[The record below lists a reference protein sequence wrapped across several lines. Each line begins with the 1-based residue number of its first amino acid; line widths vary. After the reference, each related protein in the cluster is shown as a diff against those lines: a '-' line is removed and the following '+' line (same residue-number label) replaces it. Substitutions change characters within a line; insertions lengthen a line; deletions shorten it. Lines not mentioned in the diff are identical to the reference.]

1 MFKLLGLG
9 FATLL
14 LSVSGLAAPQAV
26 ALDLIARAAQVTVVS
41 VVVKDAALGPA
52 PLPGLKYAHITN
64 TVGPVFNDNA
74 HYPVLVIAGYSYWA
88 FSWTD
93 NRVGLAILAYDP
105 SNNLVGRWDMPE
117 ARYLFSIVYN
127 SANGSVVFTGQ
138 VGNTITIPIIQL
150 LEPIVFMSTENAAT
164 QPAAPSGLDYVTF
177 NGDNTQYPVLIV
189 GTYTYWPLSYD
200 DNRESLNLVGYD
212 QNKNLVSQVELPGTR
227 YIDIVIYDPDAGV
240 ISLIGQSI
248 AIVTASIAQLL

>member
-14 LSVSGLAAPQAV
+14 LSISGLAAPQPV
-26 ALDLIARAAQVTVVS
+26 ALDLIARAAQDTVVS
-41 VVVKDAALGPA
+41 VVVKDAATGPA
-52 PLPGLKYAHITN
+52 PLPGLMYAHITN
-64 TVGPVFNDNA
+64 TVGPVFDDNV

-105 SNNLVGRWDMPE
+105 NNNLVGRWDMTE

-127 SANGSVVFTGQ
+127 SATGSVVFTGQ

-177 NGDNTQYPVLIV
+177 FGDNTQYPVLIV
-189 GTYTYWPLSYD
+189 GTYTYWPLSYV

-212 QNKNLVSQVELPGTR
+212 QNKNLISQVELPGTR
-227 YIDIVIYDPDAGV
+227 YIETVIYDPDAGV
-240 ISLIGQSI
+240 IRLIGQSPT
-248 AIVTASIAQLL
+248 IVTASIAQVL

>member
-14 LSVSGLAAPQAV
+14 LSISGLAAPQPV
-26 ALDLIARAAQVTVVS
+26 ALDVIARAAQDTVVS
-41 VVVKDAALGPA
+41 VVVKDAATGPA
-52 PLPGLKYAHITN
+52 PLPGLMYAHITN
-64 TVGPVFNDNA
+64 TVGTP
-74 HYPVLVIAGYSYWA
+74 

-105 SNNLVGRWDMPE
+105 NNNLVGRWDMTE
-117 ARYLFSIVYN
+117 ARYLLSIVYN
-127 SANGSVVFTGQ
+127 SAAGSVVFTGQ

-177 NGDNTQYPVLIV
+177 FGDNTQYPVLIV
-189 GTYTYWPLSYD
+189 GTYTYWPLSYV

-212 QNKNLVSQVELPGTR
+212 QNKNLISQVELPGTR
-227 YIDIVIYDPDAGV
+227 YIETVIYGPDAG
-240 ISLIGQSI
+240 
-248 AIVTASIAQLL
+248 

>member
-1 MFKLLGLG
+1 MR
-9 FATLL
+9 TI
-14 LSVSGLAAPQAV
+14 LSC
-26 ALDLIARAAQVTVVS
+26 
-41 VVVKDAALGPA
+41 
-52 PLPGLKYAHITN
+52 
-64 TVGPVFNDNA
+64 
-74 HYPVLVIAGYSYWA
+74 
-88 FSWTD
+88 WTD

-105 SNNLVGRWDMPE
+105 GNNLVGRWDMTE

-164 QPAAPSGLDYVTF
+164 QPAAPSGLDY
-177 NGDNTQYPVLIV
+177 NLA
-189 GTYTYWPLSYD
+189 LSYD

-227 YIDIVIYDPDAGV
+227 YILTVIYDPDAGV
-240 ISLIGQSI
+240 ISLIGQSS
-248 AIVTASIAQLL
+248 AIVTASIAQVL

>member
-1 MFKLLGLG
+1 
-9 FATLL
+9 
-14 LSVSGLAAPQAV
+14 
-26 ALDLIARAAQVTVVS
+26 
-41 VVVKDAALGPA
+41 
-52 PLPGLKYAHITN
+52 LPYAHITN

-93 NRVGLAILAYDP
+93 NRVGLAILAYDRG
-105 SNNLVGRWDMPE
+105 NNLVGRWDMTE

-164 QPAAPSGLDYVTF
+164 QPAAPSGLDYVTRS
-177 NGDNTQYPVLIV
+177 GDNTQYPMLIV
-189 GTYTYWPLSYD
+189 GAYTYWRELISGYD

-227 YIDIVIYDPDAGV
+227 YILTVIYDPDAGV
-240 ISLIGQSI
+240 ISLIGQSS
-248 AIVTASIAQLL
+248 AIVTASIAQV